1 MKVNDLE
8 ESELTVYAHLPKLLS
23 KSEMNDICMRLYDT
37 WRSVQK
43 NVSQYG
49 KWIYSKIKHENPAI
63 LRHDASVIT
72 FFGWKGNHDVFN
84 LFFFFWQVSVMT
96 LLAI

>member
-8 ESELTVYAHLPKLLS
+8 ESELRVYAHLHKLLS

-37 WRSVQK
+37 WHSVRK

-49 KWIYSKIKHENPAI
+49 KIMVNIQQNK
-63 LRHDASVIT
+63 T
-72 FFGWKGNHDVFN
+72 FKSCD
-84 LFFFFWQVSVMT
+84 T
-96 LLAI
+96 KT

>member
-43 NVSQYG
+43 MFHNM
-49 KWIYSKIKHENPAI
+49 
-63 LRHDASVIT
+63 
-72 FFGWKGNHDVFN
+72 GNEY
-84 LFFFFWQVSVMT
+84 T
-96 LLAI
+96 AK